1 MPSTA
6 FCFALSS
13 QIPALVRTASTLCP
27 MRWVVG
33 HLCVVPGGG
42 LRMEVGLE
50 EDALD
55 ALEMD
60 EERLSSRS
68 WYAKTPEDREPVEE
82 IESERS
88 MARAI
93 VVTLGY
99 LFRVVEVP
107 PRPIRT

>member
-1 MPSTA
+1 
-6 FCFALSS
+6 
-13 QIPALVRTASTLCP
+13 

-33 HLCVVPGGG
+33 LLCVVPGGG
-42 LRMEVGLE
+42 LRIEVGLE

-88 MARAI
+88 IASAM
-93 VVTLGY
+93 VVLS
-99 LFRVVEVP
+99 VVCFVMLRVP
-107 PRPIRT
+107 PRPTRT

>member
-1 MPSTA
+1 
-6 FCFALSS
+6 
-13 QIPALVRTASTLCP
+13 
-27 MRWVVG
+27 
-33 HLCVVPGGG
+33 
-42 LRMEVGLE
+42 MEVGLE

>member
-1 MPSTA
+1 
-6 FCFALSS
+6 
-13 QIPALVRTASTLCP
+13 

-42 LRMEVGLE
+42 LRIEVGLE

-55 ALEMD
+55 ALEID
-60 EERLSSRS
+60 DERLSNRS

-88 MARAI
+88 MASAVIVTIGRLLRA
-93 VVTLGY
+93 
-99 LFRVVEVP
+99 VEDGAETDQHMSAGSGRFQVGSVDYVAHH
-107 PRPIRT
+107 RQFL

>member
-1 MPSTA
+1 MSSAA

-13 QIPALVRTASTLCP
+13 QIPALVRTASTLYP
-27 MRWVVG
+27 IRWVEG
-33 HLCVVPGGG
+33 RLCVVPDGG
-42 LRMEVGLE
+42 LRIEVGLE

-55 ALEMD
+55 DLEMD

-88 MARAI
+88 MASAVVVAI
-93 VVTLGY
+93 GC
-99 LFRVVEVP
+99 LFCVVEGAAE
-107 PRPIRT
+107 TD